1 MKLAFRFIYRKPHL
15 PEGGWVFALLS
26 IGMMHPKHTADFL
39 VGRSLFELSH
49 LKDGWFMDILFI
61 HVLTFS
67 RIFWKGVI

>member
-1 MKLAFRFIYRKPHL
+1 MKLAFRFLYCKRRL

-26 IGMMHPKHTADFL
+26 VGMIHPKHADFL

-49 LKDGWFMDILFI
+49 LKDGWFMDIVFV

-67 RIFWKGVI
+67 RFFWKGVF